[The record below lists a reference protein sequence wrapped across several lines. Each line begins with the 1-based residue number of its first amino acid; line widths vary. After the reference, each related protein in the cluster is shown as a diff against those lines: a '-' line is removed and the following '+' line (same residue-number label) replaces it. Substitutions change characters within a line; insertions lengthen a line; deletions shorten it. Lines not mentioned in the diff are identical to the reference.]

1 MDNKRIGVIVILL
14 ASLMWA
20 LEPVFAKLSYANSS
34 FIQTFTIRAVVVALV
49 AAVYALITRAQFKV
63 PKKQISKIMYVAF
76 AGTIFADLLYFYA
89 LTKIPVINA
98 VLIGHMQPIFIILIG
113 FFILKEDR
121 LTKYDYIGIVI
132 MMFAGLLVTTQN
144 LQNLSMFKFGTLADL
159 LVLFATLAWAT
170 TAIVTRKY
178 LGSVHSGVLAFY
190 RFMIASIFFV
200 IYSLM
205 NSSLMISSPYQVI
218 LGIVVGIGTIL
229 YYEGL
234 KRIKAAQVAALELS
248 TPFFAVILG
257 LIILSEKV
265 TLMQIL
271 GVSLLV
277 VGIYFLSRKEK

>member
-1 MDNKRIGVIVILL
+1 MDNKKIGVIVILL

-20 LEPVFAKLSYANSS
+20 LEPIFAKLSYANAD
-34 FIQTFTIRAVVVALV
+34 FILTFTIRGLVVALV
-49 AAVYALITRAQFKV
+49 AAAYALFTKAKFRVSKKEI
-63 PKKQISKIMYVAF
+63 PKILYVAL

-121 LTKYDYIGIVI
+121 LTKYDYIGICI
-132 MMFAGLLVTTQN
+132 MIFAGLLVTTQN
-144 LQNLSMFKFGTLADL
+144 FHNLSMFRFGTVADL

-178 LGSVHSGVLAFY
+178 LGGVHSGVLAFY
-190 RFMIASIFFV
+190 RFTISSIFFAV
-200 IYSLM
+200 YLLLRSELV
-205 NSSLMISSPYQVI
+205 ISSVYQII
-218 LGIVVGIGTIL
+218 LGVVAGVGTIL

-257 LIILSEKV
+257 LIVLSESV
-265 TLMQIL
+265 TAMQIL
-271 GVSLLV
+271 GVFLLV
-277 VGIYFLSRKEK
+277 VGIYFLSRKE